1 MVWNLVGFFVKICVA
16 SACAVWDLWLCYGIN
31 VRKIGAGAPIGFLW
45 TSSSQSD
52 VHLLLDQLDVPVADL
67 VGLGGAACD
76 DLLDEGAVGFVLG
89 PPLPHRIQKVV

>member
-1 MVWNLVGFFVKICVA
+1 M
-16 SACAVWDLWLCYGIN
+16 
-31 VRKIGAGAPIGFLW
+31 
-45 TSSSQSD
+45 
-52 VHLLLDQLDVPVADL
+52 HLLLDQLDVPVADL